1 MMSLLVE
8 ADSFARAVVVRL
20 LDGSLQGALVVA
32 FVWAVCATSRS
43 LPASGRAW
51 LWWIASLKLVMAL
64 LAIPAIPIPVLPSTP
79 HDAARS
85 ASERVV
91 DTAALALPVDAI
103 KQLPKAV
110 LPPAATKVADS
121 VGWRISA
128 LVLVMAMFVAWWTC
142 VLTMQSMVLFMTHR
156 RLQAL
161 VARAEPADEHTRAET
176 RGLATLLKLR
186 RVPDV
191 LLSEEIPSPQV
202 IGLWRPC
209 VLLPAAMSSFSEE
222 ERRMM
227 LCHELTHVRR
237 RDLVLG
243 WIPALAERAFFF
255 HPLARFAAREYV
267 LAREAACD
275 ASVLRAL
282 AIGPERYGRLLVRLG
297 IYGSSPALT
306 AAGASSTVS
315 LLRRRLEMLH
325 GISVG
330 SGWRGRLWLAG
341 VAVALALVPIHLTA
355 RDAPASAIEQ
365 VLPVTR
371 QVVRETVVVLAPVLA
386 PVLTGP
392 AAPVEQASQSSVMP
406 TVRFGGKS
414 SKQLSPVPPPA
425 GPTAA
430 EPIRPA
436 EETMRFLVAE
446 QSAEM
451 ARLQNLEAQRA
462 ALLRTFRDPR
472 SSDDIQKLN
481 EIDAQISQQAA
492 RARLLARKV
501 EYAKEAQQAQMT
513 QAAQTQDQ
521 VREVQTNL
529 RILAQE
535 TGGFAIVTQEEF
547 NRAIAQLSGSLREVE
562 RAQAKLNE
570 QAPMDELQRMLE
582 QLAARQAALA
592 AQTADVQR
600 RLAEKYTAAHPER
613 QSVESQLKMLQA
625 QTEALAAA
633 GEHLAKQRQLL
644 NEAQRRLAEAE
655 ERLRDAAKAVTAPAR

>member
-1 MMSLLVE
+1 MMPLLVE

-43 LPASGRAW
+43 LPAAGRAW

-103 KQLPKAV
+103 KQFPKAV
-110 LPPAATKVADS
+110 LPPSATKVADS

-128 LVLVMAMFVAWWTC
+128 LVLVMGIFVAWWAG
-142 VLTMQSMVLFMTHR
+142 VLAMQGVVLFMTHR
-156 RLQAL
+156 QLQAL
-161 VARAEPADEHTRAET
+161 VARAEPADEHSRDET
-176 RGLATLLKLR
+176 RRLATLLKLR
-186 RVPDV
+186 RVPEV
-191 LLSEEIPSPQV
+191 MLSDEVSSPQV
-202 IGLWRPC
+202 IGFRRPC
-209 VLLPAAMSSFSEE
+209 VLLPAAMSSFSDE

-282 AIGPERYGRLLVRLG
+282 AIEPERYGRLLVRLG

-306 AAGASSTVS
+306 APGASSTVS

-325 GISVG
+325 GISAG

-341 VAVALALVPIHLTA
+341 VAIALAFVPIHLTA
-355 RDAPASAIEQ
+355 RDVPDVAVEK
-365 VLPVTR
+365 VLPVAR
-371 QVVRETVVVLAPVLA
+371 QAVRDVAAVVTPA
-386 PVLTGP
+386 LTGP
-392 AAPVEQASQSSVMP
+392 ALPAEQTTQTSAVQ
-406 TVRFGGKS
+406 TVRFGGKP
-414 SKQLSPVPPPA
+414 SKQVAPVPPPA
-425 GPTAA
+425 SATAD
-430 EPIRPA
+430 EPSRRSESA
-436 EETMRFLVAE
+436 LLFLVSE
-446 QSAEM
+446 HSTEL
-451 ARLQNLEAQRA
+451 ARLDALMAARS
-462 ALLRTFRDPR
+462 ALLKTFRDPR
-472 SSDDIQKLN
+472 SSDDIQKLSQVDA
-481 EIDAQISQQAA
+481 EIDQQRFRVRQLAA
-492 RARLLARKV
+492 KV
-501 EYAKEAQQAQMT
+501 EDAKAAQQAQLT
-513 QAAQTQDQ
+513 QAAQSLDSIRETQ
-521 VREVQTNL
+521 TTL
-529 RILAQE
+529 RVLAEQ
-535 TGGFAIVTQEEF
+535 TGGFAIVNQEDF
-547 NRAIAQLSGSLREVE
+547 NREISRLSAYLREVE

-570 QAPMDELQRMLE
+570 QAPMDEIQRTLE

-600 RLAEKYTAAHPER
+600 RLAERYTATHPER

-633 GEHLAKQRQLL
+633 GEHLTKQRQLL

-655 ERLRDAAKAVTAPAR
+655 EQLREAAKAVTAPAR